1 VRARRLCLAALALPL
16 LAAVGCGGV
25 SISGASEATGNQLA
39 IYSSLPLQ
47 GPSSAASEQI
57 VNGERLALAQAG
69 GHVGPFR
76 VGYVSLDDVNPQ
88 TGRFDPGV
96 TASNAKTAAQDTST
110 IAYLGELGS
119 AATAVSLPLINAAG
133 ILQVSPGSPYVGLT
147 SSLDAGQYEPE
158 RFYPTGRR
166 TFGRLEP
173 ADPVQ
178 AAAQVELMRSLG
190 VRSVYVIDDENPFE
204 VPLAQLVADDARRAG
219 IAVAGRESLA
229 VAGATTFPGQ
239 VEKVRSSGAQ
249 AVFFAGGPGPGTVA
263 LWRELSAAD
272 AGLFLLG
279 TSSLVSDA
287 FTSAIGGVG
296 SRTYMTT
303 PVLSSRDYP
312 PAAARTLSAYRKQF
326 GGEPGPYA
334 LYGYEAMSVV
344 LAAIRSA
351 GSGGNNRQAVIER
364 FFQTRDRDSVLG
376 RYSMQ
381 ANGETTLTRYGV
393 DRVQGGR
400 AVFYRALELR

>member
-16 LAAVGCGGV
+16 AAAAGCGGV

-47 GPSSAASEQI
+47 GPSSGASEQI
-57 VNGERLALAQAG
+57 VNGERLALAQSG
-69 GHVGPFR
+69 GRIGAFR

-88 TGRFDPGV
+88 TGRFDPGL
-96 TASNAKTAAQDTST
+96 TASNAKSAAQDTST

-173 ADPVQ
+173 SDPVQ
-178 AAAQVELMRSLG
+178 AAAQVALMRSLG
-190 VRSVYVIDDENPFE
+190 VHSVYVIDDQNPFE
-204 VPLAQLVADDARRAG
+204 VPLAQLVADGARRAG
-219 IAVAGRESLA
+219 IAVAGRDSLA
-229 VAGATTFPGQ
+229 VAGATTFPGE

-249 AVFFAGGPGPGTVA
+249 AVFFAGGPGTGTVS
-263 LWRELSAAD
+263 LWRELSTAAP
-272 AGLFLLG
+272 ATLMLG
-279 TSSLVSDA
+279 TSSLVSEA
-287 FTSAIGGVG
+287 FTSAIGSAG
-296 SRTYMTT
+296 SRTYLTT
-303 PVLSSRDYP
+303 PVLGSSDYP
-312 PAAARTLSAYRKQF
+312 PPAEHVLSAYRKQF

-351 GSGGNNRQAVIER
+351 GSRGNNRQVVIER
-364 FFQTRDRDSVLG
+364 FFATRDRDSVLG
-376 RYSMQ
+376 RYSIQ
-381 ANGETTLTRYGV
+381 PTGDTTFTRYGV

-400 AVFYRALELR
+400 AAFYRSLELR

>member
-16 LAAVGCGGV
+16 AAAAGCGGV

-69 GHVGPFR
+69 GHIGGFR

-96 TASNAKTAAQDTST
+96 TASNAKSAAQDTST

-173 ADPVQ
+173 SDRVQ
-178 AAAQVELMRSLG
+178 AAAQVALMRSLG
-190 VRSVYVIDDENPFE
+190 VHSVYVIDDQNPFE
-204 VPLAQLVADDARRAG
+204 VPLARLVADAAQGAG
-219 IAVAGRESLA
+219 IAVAGRDSLA
-229 VAGATTFPGQ
+229 VAGATMFAGE
-239 VEKVRSSGAQ
+239 VEKVRASGAQ
-249 AVFFAGGPGPGTVA
+249 AVFFAGGPGTGTVA
-263 LWRELSAAD
+263 LWRELSGAEPAI
-272 AGLFLLG
+272 LMLG
-279 TSSLVSDA
+279 TSSLVSEA
-287 FTSAIGGVG
+287 FTSAIGSAG
-296 SRTYMTT
+296 SRTYLTT
-303 PVLSSRDYP
+303 PVLASGDYP
-312 PAAARTLSAYRKQF
+312 PPAARVLSAYRKQF
-326 GGEPGPYA
+326 GGQPGAYA

-344 LAAIRSA
+344 LGAIRSA
-351 GSGGNNRQAVIER
+351 GSRGNNRQVVIER
-364 FFQTRDRDSVLG
+364 FFQTRGRDSVLG
-376 RYSMQ
+376 RYSVEPT
-381 ANGETTLTRYGV
+381 GDTTLTRYGV
-393 DRVQGGR
+393 DRVQAGR
-400 AVFYRALELR
+400 AVFYRSLGAG